1 MNHPWYNVKF
11 FSKCE
16 DFTVIKENLI
26 SILVL
31 KRVPYIFSGLG
42 RILVT
47 SLLLTTAISTHSAA
61 AEDKLIA
68 DNPSSNF
75 SSENKPQEDSVT
87 VESIANQHIDWGQVT
102 IEQENKSVEFSPV
115 PTLQASSTN
124 SDIVAKHNA
133 DFKQKL
139 PQLIAQTD
147 SSGAV
152 GDTLGEANKL
162 RQDLFIDPI
171 LTEIPKPRL
180 GAAPGSSA
188 GTPTAYGASW
198 GQAFIGGGGFIPFDK
213 GKVDGSL
220 AAGFG
225 VGDAVK
231 SVGLEIA
238 FNIYSV
244 GGQKELLGDF
254 GESGGIG
261 FKLHKYFAD
270 GTAVAVG
277 WSNPITWGQGN
288 KARDTIYGVVTKA
301 FYLQPDSPGNK
312 LPLTVSVGFGSG
324 AFRSLGAQRTRSG
337 DNPPNLFGSL
347 GLRVIPE
354 ASLVASWTG
363 SALNLGASF
372 APFQN
377 TPVVIN
383 TIFTDVTGSSTN
395 TTGFSLSAGYSFQF

>member
-1 MNHPWYNVKF
+1 
-11 FSKCE
+11 
-16 DFTVIKENLI
+16 VIKENLI

-31 KRVPYIFSGLG
+31 KRVQYIFSGLG
-42 RILVT
+42 RIFVT
-47 SLLLTTAISTHSAA
+47 SLLLTTGISPYSAS

-75 SSENKPQEDSVT
+75 SSENKPQEDSAT
-87 VESIANQHIDWGQVT
+87 FESIANQDIDWGQVT
-102 IEQENKSVEFSPV
+102 IEQENPSIEFSPV
-115 PTLQASSTN
+115 PRLQASSTS

-147 SSGAV
+147 SSGVV

-162 RQDLFIDPI
+162 RQELFIDPI
-171 LTEIPKPRL
+171 LTEIPIPRR
-180 GAAPGSSA
+180 GGAPGSSA

-198 GQAFIGGGGFIPFDK
+198 GQAFIGAGGFIPFEK
-213 GKVDGSL
+213 GKLDGSL

-238 FNIYSV
+238 LSVYSI
-244 GGQKELLGDF
+244 GGQKESLGDF
-254 GESGGIG
+254 GESGGVG

-277 WSNPITWGQGN
+277 WSNPITWGEGN
-288 KARDTIYGVVTKA
+288 RAKDTIYGVVTKA
-301 FYLQPDSPGNK
+301 FYLQPNSPDNK
-312 LPLTVSVGFGSG
+312 FPLTVSLGVGSG
-324 AFRSLGAQRTRSG
+324 AFRSLGAIRSRSS
-337 DNPPNLFGSL
+337 DNPPNFFGSL

-363 SALNLGASF
+363 STLNLGASF

-383 TIFTDVTGSSTN
+383 TIFTDVTSN
-395 TTGFSLSAGYSFQF
+395 LNNNTGFSLSAGYSFQF

>member
-1 MNHPWYNVKF
+1 
-11 FSKCE
+11 
-16 DFTVIKENLI
+16 VIKENLI

-31 KRVPYIFSGLG
+31 KRVQYIFSGLG

-47 SLLLTTAISTHSAA
+47 SLLLTTGISTYSAS

-75 SSENKPQEDSVT
+75 SSENKPQEDSAT
-87 VESIANQHIDWGQVT
+87 FESIANQDIDWGQVT
-102 IEQENKSVEFSPV
+102 IEQENPSVEFSPV
-115 PTLQASSTN
+115 PRLQASSSS
-124 SDIVAKHNA
+124 SDIVAKPNA
-133 DFKQKL
+133 DFKPKL

-152 GDTLGEANKL
+152 GDTLGEANRL
-162 RQDLFIDPI
+162 RQELFIDPI
-171 LTEIPKPRL
+171 LTEIPRPRL
-180 GAAPGSSA
+180 GGAPGSSA

-198 GQAFIGGGGFIPFDK
+198 GQAFIGGGGFIPFEK
-213 GKVDGSL
+213 GKLDGSL

-238 FNIYSV
+238 LSVYSI
-244 GGQKELLGDF
+244 GGQKESLGDF
-254 GESGGIG
+254 GESGGVG

-277 WSNPITWGQGN
+277 WSNPITWGEGN
-288 KARDTIYGVVTKA
+288 RAKDTIYGVVTKA
-301 FYLQPDSPGNK
+301 FYLQPNSPDNK
-312 LPLTVSVGFGSG
+312 FPLTVSLGVGSG
-324 AFRSLGAQRTRSG
+324 AFRSLGAIRSRSS
-337 DNPPNLFGSL
+337 DNPPNFFGSL

-363 SALNLGASF
+363 STLNLGASF

-383 TIFTDVTGSSTN
+383 TIFTDVTSN
-395 TTGFSLSAGYSFQF
+395 LNNNTGFSLSAGYSFQF